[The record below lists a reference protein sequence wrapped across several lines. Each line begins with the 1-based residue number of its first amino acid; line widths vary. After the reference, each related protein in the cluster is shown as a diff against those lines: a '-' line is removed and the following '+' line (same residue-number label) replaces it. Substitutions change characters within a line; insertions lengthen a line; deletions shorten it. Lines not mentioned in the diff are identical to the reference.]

1 MLFRSMNK
9 NDWILI
15 IIIIFISLSLLLF
28 FKLTNQES
36 NQALVYNDNKLI
48 LTIDLTKDDKYQVMG
63 LNGEVDIEVKNN
75 QIRVTSE
82 TSNYHLCSKQGYI
95 SKSWETIVCLPNKII
110 IRVTSLDNNYD
121 VILR

>member
-1 MLFRSMNK
+1 MNK

-28 FKLTNQES
+28 FKLTNRES

-110 IRVTSLDNNYD
+110 IRVTSLDQNYD

>member
-1 MLFRSMNK
+1 MNK

-15 IIIIFISLSLLLF
+15 IIILLIVCTLLIF
-28 FKLTNQES
+28 FKFTNQDS

-48 LTIDLTKDDKYQVMG
+48 LTIDLTKDKRYQVTG
-63 LNGEVDIEVKNN
+63 YNGKVNIEVNN
-75 QIRVTSE
+75 KKIRVSSE

-95 SKSWETIVCLPNKII
+95 SKSWETIVCLPNKIV
-110 IRVTSLDNNYD
+110 IRVTSVNNNYD

>member
-1 MLFRSMNK
+1 MNK

-15 IIIIFISLSLLLF
+15 IIILLIVCTLLIF
-28 FKLTNQES
+28 FKFTNQDS

-48 LTIDLTKDDKYQVMG
+48 LTIDLTKDKQYQVTG
-63 LNGEVDIEVKNN
+63 YNGKVNIEVNDKK
-75 QIRVTSE
+75 IRVSSE

-95 SKSWETIVCLPNKII
+95 SKSWETIVCLPNKIV
-110 IRVTSLDNNYD
+110 IRVTSVNNNYD